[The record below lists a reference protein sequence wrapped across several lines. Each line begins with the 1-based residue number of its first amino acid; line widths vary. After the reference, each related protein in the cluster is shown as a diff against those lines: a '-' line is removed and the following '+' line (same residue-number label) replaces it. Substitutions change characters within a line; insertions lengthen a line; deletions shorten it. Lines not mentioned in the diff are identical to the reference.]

1 MIKPLYRTHVFA
13 ILWAALAAILIVG
26 CKDNTSEP
34 ALTPTAADYGH
45 EAISRWNEVFLQI
58 ERHAA
63 GYRPGP
69 APRALAY
76 IGLATYEATIAGLP
90 ECNSLATQ
98 FAGLSIPVADPNV
111 AYHWPSVVHGVH
123 AALLRRFF
131 ATSEAQYRAL
141 IDDLESE
148 LTASFKAQY
157 DPALVD
163 ASIAYGQSVAAA
175 VWDWSKTD
183 LIGHD
188 AFLDPFS
195 NYVWQDHYQ
204 GDGDWAPTFPGPGKP
219 MFPFWGKARTF
230 AILETD
236 KLCVKPLD
244 YSDAPNSPLFV
255 QAMEVY
261 VRSGT
266 NRTVLD
272 KWIAE
277 FWSDDLLDV
286 TFSPGPRWIA
296 IADQVYANTQTNLAA
311 AIVCN
316 AKIGLALNDAAVA
329 CWHSKYYYNVERPES
344 YIQREIDPTFEPPL
358 NHPYTGA
365 TGITPSF
372 PAYPSGHSTM
382 GAAAAEVL
390 SSMFGY
396 NYSMVDKCHDFRSE
410 FEGTAR
416 VFGSFYEMAEENA
429 ISRIALGVH
438 FRMDCEEGVNLG
450 LRCGRRVND
459 LPWK

>member
-1 MIKPLYRTHVFA
+1 MHRSYFMGL
-13 ILWAALAAILIVG
+13 LWAFLVAILIVS
-26 CKDNTSEP
+26 CKDNENLPDSTSS
-34 ALTPTAADYGH
+34 AADYKH
-45 EAISRWNEVFLQI
+45 DAVSRWNEVFLQI

-90 ECNSLATQ
+90 EYNSLATQ
-98 FAGLSIPVADPNV
+98 FAGLSIPTADPNI
-111 AYHWPSVVHGVH
+111 AYHWPSVVQGVH
-123 AALLRRFF
+123 AFLVRRFF
-131 ATSEAQYRAL
+131 ATSEAQYLAMIDAL
-141 IDDLESE
+141 ELE
-148 LTASFKAQY
+148 LTASFKSQY

-163 ASIAYGQSVAAA
+163 ASMAYGQSVAAA

-204 GDGDWAPTFPGPGKP
+204 GDGDWIPTFPGPSKP
-219 MFPFWGKARTF
+219 MFPFWGKVRTF
-230 AILETD
+230 AIQETD
-236 KLCVKPLD
+236 KLCDEPLA

-261 VRSGT
+261 VRSGS
-266 NRTVLD
+266 NRVYQD

-296 IADQVYANTQTNLAA
+296 IADQVYAIEQANLAT

-372 PAYPSGHSTM
+372 PAFPSGHSTM
-382 GAAAAEVL
+382 GAAAAEIL

-396 NYSMVDKCHDFRSE
+396 NYSMSDKCHLGRNE
-410 FEGTAR
+410 FLGQPR
-416 VFGSFYEMAEENA
+416 VFGSFYKMSEENA
-429 ISRIALGVH
+429 ISRLALGVH
-438 FRMDCEEGVNLG
+438 FRMDSEVGVDLG

-459 LPWK
+459 LPWQ